1 LDDIGSGFLKTE
13 VLVVGSNLD
22 FLASVSSGVSSVVV
36 VVRFL
41 LIVAKIDGLNE
52 SKIIQ
57 NELPII
63 EMLTEEFF
71 SFQQ

>member
-63 EMLTEEFF
+63 EILTEEFF
-71 SFQQ
+71 SSQQ